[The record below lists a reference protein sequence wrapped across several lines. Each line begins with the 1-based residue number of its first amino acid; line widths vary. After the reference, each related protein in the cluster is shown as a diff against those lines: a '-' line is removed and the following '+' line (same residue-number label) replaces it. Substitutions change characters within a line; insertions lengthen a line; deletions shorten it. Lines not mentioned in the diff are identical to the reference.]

1 MEGSGKKNEEIQE
14 EINRKRKINNIRYHL
29 GKVEKIQEEFDE
41 VQKLLLEKINTL
53 LQKEDWT
60 DTLINTSKERW
71 NNYLRIRGNDK
82 DESTRMLNS

>member
-14 EINRKRKINNIRYHL
+14 EINRKRKINNIKYQV

-53 LQKEDWT
+53 LQKED
-60 DTLINTSKERW
+60 
-71 NNYLRIRGNDK
+71 
-82 DESTRMLNS
+82 

>member
-53 LQKEDWT
+53 LQKED
-60 DTLINTSKERW
+60 
-71 NNYLRIRGNDK
+71 
-82 DESTRMLNS
+82 

>member
-14 EINRKRKINNIRYHL
+14 EINRKRKINNIKYHL

-53 LQKEDWT
+53 LQKED
-60 DTLINTSKERW
+60 
-71 NNYLRIRGNDK
+71 
-82 DESTRMLNS
+82 

>member
-1 MEGSGKKNEEIQE
+1 MEGSRKKNEEIQE
-14 EINRKRKINNIRYHL
+14 EINRKSKINNIKYHL
-29 GKVEKIQEEFDE
+29 GKVEKSQEEFDE

-53 LQKEDWT
+53 LQKEDWI